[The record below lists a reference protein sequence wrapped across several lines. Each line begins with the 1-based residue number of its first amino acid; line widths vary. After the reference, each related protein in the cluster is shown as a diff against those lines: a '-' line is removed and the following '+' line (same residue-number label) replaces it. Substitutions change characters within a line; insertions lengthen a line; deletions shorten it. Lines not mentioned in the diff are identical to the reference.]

1 MTIYNEQHGGSSAS
15 TPPLV
20 SASRLAIT
28 LSESRIRVM
37 SALSAVKLCGLAT
50 IGGVALYALKYSGG
64 KKNSP
69 FSFAS
74 LTKDPVLATEAG
86 MMVLNTSLFVG
97 AVYCI
102 ANYGELLSVA

>member
-1 MTIYNEQHGGSSAS
+1 MALLNAPLLFR
-15 TPPLV
+15 TPP
-20 SASRLAIT
+20 T
-28 LSESRIRVM
+28 FQIRTM
-37 SALSAVKLCGLAT
+37 SALSAVKVCGLAA
-50 IGGVALYALKYSGG
+50 IGGVALYSLKYSGG

-86 MMVLNTSLFVG
+86 MTVLHTSLFVG

>member
-1 MTIYNEQHGGSSAS
+1 
-15 TPPLV
+15 
-20 SASRLAIT
+20 
-28 LSESRIRVM
+28 M

-50 IGGVALYALKYSGG
+50 IGGVALYTLKYSGG

-86 MMVLNTSLFVG
+86 MMMVLNTSLFVG